1 MAKRHFVYILNCGGG
16 YLYTGYT
23 IDLARRIYEHSQ
35 GAGGKF
41 TRSHLPVSLVYS
53 EVLETRSQALK
64 REISIKRLPRLKKL
78 NLIKSQ
84 KVT

>member
-1 MAKRHFVYILNCGGG
+1 MAKKHFVYILNCGGG

-23 IDLARRIYEHSQ
+23 IDLARRIYEHSR
-35 GAGGKF
+35 GVGSKF

-53 EVLETRSQALK
+53 EVLESRSQALR

-78 NLIKSQ
+78 SLIKSQ
-84 KVT
+84 RGT